1 MRRVMDVRKQL
12 GFRTIFNLIGPLAN
26 PARVKHQLI
35 GVSNEKLVPIFSKVA
50 NLLGI
55 ERAIIVCGK
64 DGMDEIT
71 VTSST
76 TILCNFYT
84 DLGDLLSKMNYAYS
98 LEDIKGGDANYN
110 ATALRKMLLGDG
122 TGAFAEAARVNAAAG
137 LIVSGEFTDFG
148 LAYAA
153 TKQAIESRKA
163 YDILHQVM
171 AITNEH
177 T

>member
-1 MRRVMDVRKQL
+1 MDVRKQL

-26 PARVKHQLI
+26 PASVKRQLI
-35 GVSNEKLVPIFSKVA
+35 GVASEKLVPIFVKVIV
-50 NLLGI
+50 LMEI
-55 ERAIIVCGK
+55 EYAMIVNGK
-64 DGMDEIT
+64 DGMDEISIAAT
-71 VTSST
+71 NQAFFNNDVYLIDKLMNAGS
-76 TILCNFYT
+76 NFHYT
-84 DLGDLLSKMNYAYS
+84 LD
-98 LEDIKGGDANYN
+98 DIKGGDANYN

-137 LIVSGEFTDFG
+137 LIVSGKFTDFG

-153 TKQAIESRKA
+153 TKQAIESHKA

-177 T
+177 A